1 MYVLL
6 RGLYRELMAKR
17 IMRDLFIRMM
27 MGLKIP
33 CVYMHDGLLYPIHW
47 LGSKTILWRLLRLG
61 KGEVVVDCGAYIGRL
76 SIKAARSVGVEGK
89 VISIEP
95 DPETFRILLKNISLN
110 NVADRVIPINV
121 ALSDDEGPVKL
132 YLTGYPA
139 THSIVWKRDSFI
151 EVPARKLDNLAEEL
165 KLNTIHWLIID
176 AEGAEVRRS

>member
-27 MGLKIP
+27 MGLKIS

-47 LGSKTILWRLLRLG
+47 LGSKTMLWRLLRLG

-89 VISIEP
+89 VVSIEP
-95 DPETFRILLKNISLN
+95 DPFLSLHQQ
-110 NVADRVIPINV
+110 AYIRQKP
-121 ALSDDEGPVKL
+121 
-132 YLTGYPA
+132 
-139 THSIVWKRDSFI
+139 
-151 EVPARKLDNLAEEL
+151 
-165 KLNTIHWLIID
+165 
-176 AEGAEVRRS
+176 